1 MNRITRSFCV
11 SFALLAVG
19 LITRPM
25 VTEAHAIVSTDSVV
39 VTVTQCG
46 SESTTG
52 KIVETGAGNERITSS
67 VSLEKKQTGHFAE
80 KSIPTRLVGS
90 GEKKFY
96 DAPGTIAVGGEGKN
110 FTVQEGGK
118 AVLTSGRSIRLLPGT
133 MIEAG
138 GQLVV
143 KVTDARKLSGTSK
156 KTTTTNPDKNIS
168 STSKTSIDEVNTYK
182 IYPVP
187 ESGSIAGSINNITGV
202 LPLPLR
208 ISNPDDLFPSKILS
222 FPSFT
227 DPALAGSQSLNSFC
241 NFCWGENPATIRVL
255 RV

>member
-118 AVLTSGRSIRLLPGT
+118 AVLTSGQSIRLLPGT

-187 ESGSIAGSINNITGV
+187 EPGSITGSVDGITGV
-202 LPLPLR
+202 LPIQLR
-208 ISNPDDLFPSKILS
+208 ISNPDVLLLSKKLS
-222 FPSFT
+222 FSPFN
-227 DPALAGSQSLNSFC
+227 DPALNGSESKNNFC

-255 RV
+255 RT